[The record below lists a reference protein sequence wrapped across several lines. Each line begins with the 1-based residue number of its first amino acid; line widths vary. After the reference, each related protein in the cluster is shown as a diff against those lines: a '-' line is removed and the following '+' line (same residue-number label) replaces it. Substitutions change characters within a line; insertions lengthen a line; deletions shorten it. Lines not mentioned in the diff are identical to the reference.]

1 MVLIKAGTTFR
12 IENNDT
18 PDDGILVSLDHDIE
32 VEDLLWDEE
41 LQTAYIYTPFLSTG
55 TITGYTSNGY
65 RMPTLESLDAMLKK
79 EYVYLDRPNDR
90 VTPFEHEG
98 AIMYVRQDDYEDA
111 NSAIIIGNRLIPM
124 DNRYGDVNGIIDN
137 EDVAT
142 LIRGE
147 WILGD
152 DAYRDVMDDLI
163 KMSDLGYVPFPH
175 RTTLFVSDKI
185 MYMMTTDSL
194 FVLHYM
200 TVLRPNRAMID
211 TLYEIKAEANAIV
224 DSGHMEDHY
233 HRLMNVCPPYMAWF
247 VSPSG
252 WYNYGYESPYEWIL
266 HADTI
271 NIRYEPLLTQVLL
284 ANHNVYT
291 LFPSGGPMAS
301 LAYSNIMETPYDETS
316 DVDTST
322 YDLDPAIKEALA
334 TINMGGLKVV
344 LAGGFVVTRGDY
356 DFFIL
361 GGDKDVA
368 ARFASLLNIETATVS
383 DNVITSG
390 RYQLILAENIHS
402 IHDVLYSFDLSHAM
416 VAHDGTKFH
425 MTPEFITFTTASLSL
440 MVAPVTRDSRVNKII
455 DHGFLVVHSHSN
467 YIVDYDHDYD
477 EEVTDE
483 MPIDEAIDMVEP
495 LYIGP
500 LKKRYGIYG
509 SHKVIHGGDG
519 DLVFSNLIDKH
530 GNNQGIAPSKDGTMY
545 YVSDSF
551 AMEILPSSHLA
562 DPMFHEESDSDEDE
576 LDEDMRRLVLEHDLH
591 MWDEEI

>member
-41 LQTAYIYTPFLSTG
+41 LQTAYIYTPLLSIG
-55 TITGYTSNGY
+55 TITGYKAMGY
-65 RMPTLESLDAMLKK
+65 RMPTVESLNAMLRRY
-79 EYVYLDRPNDR
+79 EYLPNYQ

-98 AIMYVRQDDYEDA
+98 AIMYVRQGRYYDA
-111 NSAIIIGNRLIPM
+111 NSAIMIGDRLVPM
-124 DNRYGDVNGIIDN
+124 DNRYGEVNGIIEN
-137 EDVAT
+137 EDVAA
-142 LIRGE
+142 LIRE
-147 WILGD
+147 EELD
-152 DAYRDVMDDLI
+152 SKDAYRDVMDDLI
-163 KMSDLGYVPFPH
+163 KISDLGYVPFPH
-175 RTTLFVSDKI
+175 RTTLQVSDNI
-185 MYMMTTDSL
+185 MYMMTTDHL

-200 TVLRPNRAMID
+200 TVLMPNRAMIE

-252 WYNYGYESPYEWIL
+252 WYNYGYESSYEWIL

-271 NIRYEPLLTQVLL
+271 NIRYEPLLTYVLL

-291 LFPSGGPMAS
+291 LFPSGGPMRS
-301 LAYSNIMETPYDETS
+301 LAYSNMLETPYIDTQ
-316 DVDTST
+316 VDDTLT

-368 ARFASLLNIETATVS
+368 ARFASLLNMENARVS
-383 DNVITSG
+383 RNVITSG

-440 MVAPVTRDSRVNKII
+440 MVMPITRVSRVKKII
-455 DHGFLVVHSHSN
+455 DYGFLVVHSHSN
-467 YIVDYDHDYD
+467 HIVDHDHND
-477 EEVTDE
+477 EEDTDE
-483 MPIDEAIDMVEP
+483 LPIDEAMDMVEP

-500 LKKRYGIYG
+500 LKTMYGTDGPPEVIYG
-509 SHKVIHGGDG
+509 DG
-519 DLVFSNLIDKH
+519 VVFSNLIDKH
-530 GNNQGIAPSKDGTMY
+530 GNNHGIAPSKEDTMY
-545 YVSDSF
+545 YVYEYF
-551 AMEILPSSHLA
+551 AMEILHSSHLA
-562 DPMFHEESDSDEDE
+562 DPRFFVESDSESESDDDLGER
-576 LDEDMRRLVLEHDLH
+576 MRRLILEHDMY
-591 MWDEEI
+591 MWDEEV